1 MFSKEGNYVAIDF
14 EHLSNR
20 DRVSAVIVLM
30 QIAKHEAS
38 SVSDLA
44 NLLADALQSVRPN
57 SDILKQKTD

>member
-20 DRVSAVIVLM
+20 DRVSAVIVLV

-44 NLLADALQSVRPN
+44 KLLADALQSVRPN

>member
-44 NLLADALQSVRPN
+44 NLLADALQSVRPD
-57 SDILKQKTD
+57 SDILK